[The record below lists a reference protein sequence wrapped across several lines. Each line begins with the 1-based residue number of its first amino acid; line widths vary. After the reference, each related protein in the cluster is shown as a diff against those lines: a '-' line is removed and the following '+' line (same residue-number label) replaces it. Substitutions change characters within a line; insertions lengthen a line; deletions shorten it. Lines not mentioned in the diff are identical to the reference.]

1 MKKYAVCIIETLT
14 RTVIVE
20 VDDNETYEDAE
31 EKVYQAYNN
40 CYIVLNADNSAVDF
54 ECEDDTENYM
64 ELFEE
69 DFDDLPVDIK

>member
-1 MKKYAVCIIETLT
+1 MKKFAVGVTETLT

-20 VDDNETYEDAE
+20 VDDDATYEDAE

-40 CYIVLNADNSAVDF
+40 CYIVINEDNSAVEF
-54 ECEDDTENYM
+54 ECKDDTENYM

-69 DFDDLPVDIK
+69 DFDELPADIK